1 MDFSFVLFL
10 VIVACAVLAGGVSG
24 LHHLRKRLTR
34 TAPRDRWYRGDV
46 STIKAKSANAS
57 RP

>member
-10 VIVACAVLAGGVSG
+10 AIVACAVLAGGVSG
-24 LHHLRKRLTR
+24 LHHLRKRLVPS
-34 TAPRDRWYRGDV
+34 APRDRWYRGDV
-46 STIKAKSANAS
+46 STIKVKAATAG

>member
-10 VIVACAVLAGGVSG
+10 VIVACGVLAGGVSG
-24 LHHLRKRLTR
+24 IHHLRKKKK
-34 TAPRDRWYRGDV
+34 PVVQRDLWYRGEVDAL
-46 STIKAKSANAS
+46 KLKSASAG